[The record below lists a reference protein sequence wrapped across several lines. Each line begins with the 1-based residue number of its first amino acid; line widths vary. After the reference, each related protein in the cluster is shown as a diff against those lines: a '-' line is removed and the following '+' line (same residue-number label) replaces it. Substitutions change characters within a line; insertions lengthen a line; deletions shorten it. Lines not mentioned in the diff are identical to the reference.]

1 MSVWSA
7 KVARATPYSLKR
19 AVVLTVNAR
28 GRGCSSIGCP
38 LSIRRW
44 RAFGGAKRCRE
55 PGRGVQSHAQRAN
68 GPQAR
73 FESCCKVRFERGLMG
88 RACDGRRLGSTI
100 RMRFTVR
107 AVFFGLGVFAWARG
121 HRKWSLVYRRKRDR
135 GVRGTVSGEC
145 GESIT
150 LRLRFANWREKR
162 LQPRAHRSVE
172 TCRET
177 RFVLVFGAN
186 RFKPDWRPSTRP
198 TESQVFASSLRE
210 AIVASSVSRA
220 CEAGFAARQ
229 GSNEWA

>member
-1 MSVWSA
+1 MAAGVAQSIACYRFVDGGLSEGRKSVES
-7 KVARATPYSLKR
+7 P
-19 AVVLTVNAR
+19 AVVCKATRKGRTV
-28 GRGCSSIGCP
+28 
-38 LSIRRW
+38 
-44 RAFGGAKRCRE
+44 
-55 PGRGVQSHAQRAN
+55 
-68 GPQAR
+68 PQAR
-73 FESCCKVRFERGLMG
+73 FESCCKARFERGLMG
-88 RACDGRRLGSTI
+88 RTCGGRRLGSTI

-107 AVFFGLGVFAWARG
+107 AVLFGLGVFAWARG

-135 GVRGTVSGEC
+135 GVRGTVSGKC

-150 LRLRFANWREKR
+150 LRPRFANRREKR
-162 LQPRAHRSVE
+162 LQPRAHRSVK
-172 TCRET
+172 TCREA